1 MKEDIGLRDMFAM
14 LAMLAIIN
22 KNKEL
27 CSDEVASRAYN
38 VADAMMEERELSDG

>member
-1 MKEDIGLRDMFAM
+1 MKNDIGLRDMFAM

-22 KNKEL
+22 QNKEL
-27 CSDEVASRAYN
+27 WSDEVASRAYM